1 MIKHYG
7 TISEIK
13 ARTIKEIK
21 ELQKQTKWCGDKKL
35 NELKDYMQ
43 RTPQWDEDVIIL
55 LAEEFQKY
63 KPNYLKKVKWMDG

>member
-7 TISEIK
+7 TIPEIK

-21 ELQKQTKWCGDKKL
+21 ELQEQTNWWGDKKL

-43 RTPQWDEDVIIL
+43 RTPEWDDDAVIII
-55 LAEEFQKY
+55 AEEFQKY
-63 KPNYLKKVKWMDG
+63 KPNYLKKVKWMEG